1 MKTNNIF
8 DEFVSFL
15 DEEEKKKPKFIKEN
29 ELENLREIFKPVKP
43 TTYSEIIKVGSA
55 YRWRTSMLSSKTFQS
70 SNSFEVCRSVALVG
84 HPFLVNPNAAP
95 DYSKELIKDILKEKD
110 NLRFV
115 VLESY
120 DIKDSIV
127 AKIFCGNKIHW
138 TVLSIGL
145 LEYEIKKLD

>member
-15 DEEEKKKPKFIKEN
+15 DEEEKKKPKFIKKN

-43 TTYSEIIKVGSA
+43 TTYSEIIKIGSA
-55 YRWRTSMLSSKTFQS
+55 YRWGTSVLSSKTFQS

-84 HPFLVNPNAAP
+84 HPFLTTNNNP
-95 DYSKELIKDILKEKD
+95 DYSKELIKDIVKEKD

-138 TVLSIGL
+138 TVLSVQL